1 MRSTRQ
7 LRPRSPHTSNNT
19 CLWNSGFVT
28 LDHKLTRPAGL
39 RNVAQSPT
47 GTQIVPSGNRFLATT
62 PVYRGRSRAL
72 AATAT
77 KISAFGFAHHCV
89 GSASSGSE
97 NLDLEVK
104 GVGLAWRYSLGSNR
118 AVSLALTAHVPSA
131 CEGQVVPHRRALPVR
146 PTTLATSRQ
155 SMIPDTAAAT
165 HVDTSRCAG
174 SRRRRTSITS
184 AFRRGD
190 SPSTCV
196 QRGEPS
202 SYESTIDR

>member
-1 MRSTRQ
+1 M
-7 LRPRSPHTSNNT
+7 
-19 CLWNSGFVT
+19 T

-77 KISAFGFAHHCV
+77 KISALGFAHHCV

-131 CEGQVVPHRRALPVR
+131 CEGQVVPHRPRLADRADNAR
-146 PTTLATSRQ
+146 STDRQ
-155 SMIPDTAAAT
+155 SMIQGTAAAM
-165 HVDTSRCAG
+165 HGDTSRVRR